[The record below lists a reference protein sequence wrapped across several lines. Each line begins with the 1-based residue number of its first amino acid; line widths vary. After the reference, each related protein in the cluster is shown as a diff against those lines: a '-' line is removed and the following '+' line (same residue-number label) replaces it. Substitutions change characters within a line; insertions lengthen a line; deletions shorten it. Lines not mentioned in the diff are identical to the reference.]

1 MKFADRLRAFAESI
15 SDYAHPEII
24 NEAASL
30 IEDLE
35 SDVTLVIRAASDGPI
50 PMGGAAINELTK
62 TYARL
67 EKLNRE

>member
-50 PMGGAAINELTK
+50 PMGAINELTK